1 MSFFYAEN
9 MLRLV
14 LSEKGEVVM
23 EQEKIILVGVFLPN
37 RTEEAF
43 WNSIRE
49 LRSLTSTANGEIVDE
64 LIQKLERVN
73 QASFIGSGKLLELAE
88 LVEMHE
94 ADVVI
99 FNSEL
104 SATQVRNISK
114 VVAARVIDRTQLIL
128 DIFAM
133 RAKSR
138 EGKLQVA
145 YAQYKYLLPRL
156 SGQGASLSKLGG
168 GIGSRGPGESKLEM
182 DKRHIR
188 EKMDD
193 IRAQLTHVEKHR
205 KRIINRRNEQA
216 IFRFGLI
223 GYTNAGKSTI
233 FNRLTHETTI
243 EEDKLF
249 ATLDPTTRKIRFAG
263 GFQALL
269 TDTVGF
275 IQDLPTTLI
284 AAFRSTLEETA
295 NVDVLIHVVDA
306 SDSDYLQ
313 HETTVLALLTELE
326 MNHIPILTVYN
337 KIDQITQ
344 GFIPDRP
351 EHLLISALST
361 TASTS
366 LKQRM
371 IELIEKNWHYF
382 SKEIPEEQGK
392 ELAQIKQ
399 RAWITKLE
407 YLEDNKAYLVEGY
420 QPRKEPTND

>member
-1 MSFFYAEN
+1 
-9 MLRLV
+9 MLVER
-14 LSEKGEVVM
+14 
-23 EQEKIILVGVFLPN
+23 EKIILVGVFLPN
-37 RTEEAF
+37 KTEEAF
-43 WNSIRE
+43 WNSMKE
-49 LRSLTSTANGEIVDE
+49 LHSLAKTANAEVMDE

-73 QASFIGSGKLLELAE
+73 QASFIGSGKLNELAA

-104 SATQVRNISK
+104 SATQVRNIS
-114 VVAARVIDRTQLIL
+114 AAVEARIIDRTQLIL

-156 SGQGASLSKLGG
+156 SGQGISLSKLGG

-188 EKMDD
+188 EKMHD
-193 IRAQLTHVEKHR
+193 IKAQLTHVEQHR
-205 KRIINRRNEQA
+205 KRIIERRNTQSV
-216 IFRFGLI
+216 FRFGLI

-233 FNRLTHETTI
+233 FNRLTNETTLQ
-243 EEDKLF
+243 ENKLF
-249 ATLDPTTRKIRFAG
+249 ATLDPTTRKVRFSG

-306 SDSDYLQ
+306 SNPDYLQ
-313 HETTVLALLTELE
+313 HETTVISLLEELE
-326 MNHIPILTVYN
+326 MNHLPTLVIYN
-337 KIDQITQ
+337 KMDHAPAAFVPDQ
-344 GFIPDRP
+344 P
-351 EHLLISALST
+351 ESLLISALDQEAPDT
-361 TASTS
+361 I
-366 LKQRM
+366 KQRM
-371 IELIEKNWHYF
+371 IQLIEKNWAF
-382 SKEIPEEQGK
+382 FTIELSEEKGK

-399 RAWITKLE
+399 QAWVTKLE
-407 YLEDNKAYLVEGY
+407 YIESKQSYHIEGY
-420 QPRKEPTND
+420 KPRKELNNE

>member
-1 MSFFYAEN
+1 
-9 MLRLV
+9 
-14 LSEKGEVVM
+14 M
-23 EQEKIILVGVFLPN
+23 EREKIILVGVFLPN
-37 RTEEAF
+37 KTEEAF
-43 WNSIRE
+43 WNSMKE
-49 LRSLTSTANGEIVDE
+49 LHSLAKTANAEVMDE

-73 QASFIGSGKLLELAE
+73 QASFIGSGKLNELAA

-104 SATQVRNISK
+104 SATQVRNIS
-114 VVAARVIDRTQLIL
+114 AAVEARIIDRTQLIL

-156 SGQGASLSKLGG
+156 SGQGISLSKLGG

-188 EKMDD
+188 EKMHD
-193 IRAQLTHVEKHR
+193 IKAQLTHVEQHR
-205 KRIINRRNEQA
+205 KRIIERRNTQSV
-216 IFRFGLI
+216 FRFGLI

-233 FNRLTHETTI
+233 FNRLTNETTLQ
-243 EEDKLF
+243 ENKLF
-249 ATLDPTTRKIRFAG
+249 ATLDPTTRKARFSG

-306 SDSDYLQ
+306 SNPDYLQ
-313 HETTVLALLTELE
+313 HETTVISLLEELE
-326 MNHIPILTVYN
+326 MNHLPTLVIYN
-337 KIDQITQ
+337 KMDHAPATFVPDQ
-344 GFIPDRP
+344 P
-351 EHLLISALST
+351 ESLLISALDQEAPDT
-361 TASTS
+361 I
-366 LKQRM
+366 KQRM
-371 IELIEKNWHYF
+371 IQLIEKNWAF
-382 SKEIPEEQGK
+382 FTIELSEEKGK

-399 RAWITKLE
+399 QAWVTKLE
-407 YLEDNKAYLVEGY
+407 YIESKQSYHIEGY
-420 QPRKEPTND
+420 KPRKELNNE

>member
-1 MSFFYAEN
+1 MKKGDV
-9 MLRLV
+9 LV
-14 LSEKGEVVM
+14 ER
-23 EQEKIILVGVFLPN
+23 EKIILVGVILPN
-37 RTEEAF
+37 KTEEAF
-43 WNSIRE
+43 WNSMSE
-49 LRSLTSTANGEIVDE
+49 LHSLAKTANGEVMDE
-64 LIQKLERVN
+64 LIQKLERVS
-73 QASFIGSGKLLELAE
+73 QTSFIGSGKLMELSE

-114 VVAARVIDRTQLIL
+114 IVDARIIDRTQLIL

-133 RAKSR
+133 RAKSK

-188 EKMDD
+188 EKMHD
-193 IRAQLTHVEKHR
+193 IKAQLTHVERHR
-205 KRIINRRNEQA
+205 KRIIDRRNTQSV
-216 IFRFGLI
+216 FRFGLI

-233 FNRLTHETTI
+233 FNRLTNETTL

-249 ATLDPTTRKIRFAG
+249 ATLDPTTRKIRFEG

-306 SDSDYLQ
+306 SDPDYLQ
-313 HETTVLALLTELE
+313 HETTVINLLEELE
-326 MNHIPILTVYN
+326 MSHLPTLIIYN
-337 KIDQITQ
+337 KMDKAPST
-344 GFIPDRP
+344 FVPDRP
-351 EHLLISALST
+351 EHLLISALDQD
-361 TASTS
+361 APKEI
-366 LKQRM
+366 KQRM
-371 IELIEKNWHYF
+371 IELIEKNWTF
-382 SKEIPEEQGK
+382 FIEDLSEEKGK
-392 ELAQIKQ
+392 ELAQLKQ
-399 RAWITKLE
+399 QAWITKLE
-407 YLEDNKAYLVEGY
+407 YMEEKACYRIEGY
-420 QPRKEPTND
+420 RPRKETTND

>member
-1 MSFFYAEN
+1 
-9 MLRLV
+9 
-14 LSEKGEVVM
+14 M
-23 EQEKIILVGVFLPN
+23 EREKIILVGVFLPN
-37 RTEEAF
+37 KTEEAF
-43 WNSIRE
+43 WNSMKE
-49 LRSLTSTANGEIVDE
+49 LHSLAKTANAEVMDE

-73 QASFIGSGKLLELAE
+73 QASFIGSGKLDELAA

-104 SATQVRNISK
+104 SATQVRNIS
-114 VVAARVIDRTQLIL
+114 AAVEARIIDRTQLIL

-133 RAKSR
+133 CAKSR

-156 SGQGASLSKLGG
+156 SGQGISLSKLGG

-188 EKMDD
+188 EKMHD
-193 IRAQLTHVEKHR
+193 IKAQLTHVEQHR
-205 KRIINRRNEQA
+205 KRIIERRNTQSV
-216 IFRFGLI
+216 FRFGLI

-233 FNRLTHETTI
+233 FNRLTNETTLQ
-243 EEDKLF
+243 ENKLF
-249 ATLDPTTRKIRFAG
+249 ATLDPTTRKVRFSG

-306 SDSDYLQ
+306 SIPDYLQ
-313 HETTVLALLTELE
+313 HETTVISLLEELE
-326 MNHIPILTVYN
+326 MNHLPTLVIYN
-337 KIDQITQ
+337 KMDHAPAAFVPDQ
-344 GFIPDRP
+344 P
-351 EHLLISALST
+351 ESLLISALDQEAPDT
-361 TASTS
+361 I
-366 LKQRM
+366 KKRM
-371 IELIEKNWHYF
+371 IQLIEKNWAF
-382 SKEIPEEQGK
+382 FTIELSEEKGK

-399 RAWITKLE
+399 QAWVTKLE
-407 YLEDNKAYLVEGY
+407 YIESKQSYHIEGY
-420 QPRKEPTND
+420 KPRKELNNE

>member
-1 MSFFYAEN
+1 
-9 MLRLV
+9 MLVER
-14 LSEKGEVVM
+14 
-23 EQEKIILVGVFLPN
+23 EKIILVGVFLPN
-37 RTEEAF
+37 KTEEAF
-43 WNSIRE
+43 WNSMKE
-49 LRSLTSTANGEIVDE
+49 LHSLAKTANAEVMDE

-73 QASFIGSGKLLELAE
+73 QASFIGSGKLDELAA

-104 SATQVRNISK
+104 SATQVRNIS
-114 VVAARVIDRTQLIL
+114 AAVEARIIDRTQLIL

-133 RAKSR
+133 CAKSR

-156 SGQGASLSKLGG
+156 SGQGISLSKLGG

-188 EKMDD
+188 EKMHD
-193 IRAQLTHVEKHR
+193 IKAQLTHVEQHR
-205 KRIINRRNEQA
+205 KRIIERRNTQSV
-216 IFRFGLI
+216 FRFGLI

-233 FNRLTHETTI
+233 FNRLTNETTLQ
-243 EEDKLF
+243 ENKLF
-249 ATLDPTTRKIRFAG
+249 ATLDPTTRKVRFSG

-306 SDSDYLQ
+306 SNPDYLQ
-313 HETTVLALLTELE
+313 HEMTVISLLEELE
-326 MNHIPILTVYN
+326 MNHLPTLVIYN
-337 KIDQITQ
+337 KMDHAPATFVPDQ
-344 GFIPDRP
+344 P
-351 EHLLISALST
+351 ESLLISALDQEAPDT
-361 TASTS
+361 I
-366 LKQRM
+366 KQRM
-371 IELIEKNWHYF
+371 IQLIEKNWAF
-382 SKEIPEEQGK
+382 FTIELSEEKGK

-399 RAWITKLE
+399 QAWVTKLE
-407 YLEDNKAYLVEGY
+407 YIESKQSYHIEGY
-420 QPRKEPTND
+420 KPRKELNNE

>member
-1 MSFFYAEN
+1 
-9 MLRLV
+9 MLVER
-14 LSEKGEVVM
+14 
-23 EQEKIILVGVFLPN
+23 EKIILVGVFLPN
-37 RTEEAF
+37 KTEETF
-43 WNSIRE
+43 WNSMKE
-49 LRSLTSTANGEIVDE
+49 LHSLAKTANAEVMDE

-73 QASFIGSGKLLELAE
+73 QASFIGSGKLDELAA

-104 SATQVRNISK
+104 SATQVRNIS
-114 VVAARVIDRTQLIL
+114 AAVEARIIDRTQLIL

-133 RAKSR
+133 CAKSR

-156 SGQGASLSKLGG
+156 SGQGISLSKLGG

-188 EKMDD
+188 EKMHD
-193 IRAQLTHVEKHR
+193 IKAQLTHVEQHR
-205 KRIINRRNEQA
+205 KRIIERRNTQSV
-216 IFRFGLI
+216 FRFGLI

-233 FNRLTHETTI
+233 FNRLTNETTLQ
-243 EEDKLF
+243 ENKLF
-249 ATLDPTTRKIRFAG
+249 ATLDPTTRKVRFSG

-306 SDSDYLQ
+306 SNPDYLQ
-313 HETTVLALLTELE
+313 HETTVISLLEELE
-326 MNHIPILTVYN
+326 MNHLPTLVIYN
-337 KIDQITQ
+337 KMDHAPATFVPDQ
-344 GFIPDRP
+344 P
-351 EHLLISALST
+351 ESLLISALDQEAPDT
-361 TASTS
+361 I
-366 LKQRM
+366 KQRM
-371 IELIEKNWHYF
+371 IQLIEKNWAF
-382 SKEIPEEQGK
+382 FTIELSEEKGK

-399 RAWITKLE
+399 QAWVTKLE
-407 YLEDNKAYLVEGY
+407 YIESKQSYHIEGY
-420 QPRKEPTND
+420 KPRKELNNE

>member
-1 MSFFYAEN
+1 
-9 MLRLV
+9 MLVER
-14 LSEKGEVVM
+14 
-23 EQEKIILVGVFLPN
+23 EKIILVGVFLPN
-37 RTEEAF
+37 KTEEAF
-43 WNSIRE
+43 WNSMKE
-49 LRSLTSTANGEIVDE
+49 LHSLAKTANAEVMDE

-73 QASFIGSGKLLELAE
+73 QASFIGSGKLNELAA

-104 SATQVRNISK
+104 SATQVRNIS
-114 VVAARVIDRTQLIL
+114 AAVEARIIDRTQLIL

-156 SGQGASLSKLGG
+156 SGQGISLSKLGG

-188 EKMDD
+188 EKMHD
-193 IRAQLTHVEKHR
+193 IKAQLTHVEQHR
-205 KRIINRRNEQA
+205 KRIIERRNTQSV
-216 IFRFGLI
+216 FRFGLI

-233 FNRLTHETTI
+233 FNRLTNETTLQ
-243 EEDKLF
+243 ENKLF
-249 ATLDPTTRKIRFAG
+249 ATLDPTTRKFRFSG

-306 SDSDYLQ
+306 SNPDYLQ
-313 HETTVLALLTELE
+313 HETTVISLLEELE
-326 MNHIPILTVYN
+326 MNHLPTLVIYN
-337 KIDQITQ
+337 KMDHAPATFVPDQ
-344 GFIPDRP
+344 P
-351 EHLLISALST
+351 ESLLISALDQEAPDT
-361 TASTS
+361 I
-366 LKQRM
+366 KQRM
-371 IELIEKNWHYF
+371 IQLIEKNWAF
-382 SKEIPEEQGK
+382 FTIELSEEKGK

-399 RAWITKLE
+399 QAWVTKLE
-407 YLEDNKAYLVEGY
+407 YIESKQSYHIEGY
-420 QPRKEPTND
+420 KPRKELNNE

>member
-1 MSFFYAEN
+1 
-9 MLRLV
+9 MLVER
-14 LSEKGEVVM
+14 
-23 EQEKIILVGVFLPN
+23 EKIILVGVFLPN
-37 RTEEAF
+37 KTEEAF
-43 WNSIRE
+43 WNSMKE
-49 LRSLTSTANGEIVDE
+49 LHSLAKTANAEVMDE

-73 QASFIGSGKLLELAE
+73 QASFIGSGKLNELAA

-104 SATQVRNISK
+104 SATQVRNIS
-114 VVAARVIDRTQLIL
+114 AAVEARIIDRTQLIL

-156 SGQGASLSKLGG
+156 SGQGISLSKLGG

-188 EKMDD
+188 EKMHD
-193 IRAQLTHVEKHR
+193 IKAQLTHVEQHR
-205 KRIINRRNEQA
+205 KRIIERRNTQSV
-216 IFRFGLI
+216 FRFGLI

-233 FNRLTHETTI
+233 FNRLTNETTLQ
-243 EEDKLF
+243 ENKLF
-249 ATLDPTTRKIRFAG
+249 ATLDPTTRKARFSG

-306 SDSDYLQ
+306 SNPDYLQ
-313 HETTVLALLTELE
+313 HETTVISLLEELE
-326 MNHIPILTVYN
+326 MNHLPTLVIYN
-337 KIDQITQ
+337 KMDHAPATFVPDQ
-344 GFIPDRP
+344 P
-351 EHLLISALST
+351 ESLLISALDQEAPDT
-361 TASTS
+361 I
-366 LKQRM
+366 KQRM
-371 IELIEKNWHYF
+371 IQLIEKNWAF
-382 SKEIPEEQGK
+382 FTIELSEEKGK

-399 RAWITKLE
+399 QAWVTKLE
-407 YLEDNKAYLVEGY
+407 YIESKQSYHIEGY
-420 QPRKEPTND
+420 KPRKELNNE

>member
-1 MSFFYAEN
+1 
-9 MLRLV
+9 MLVER
-14 LSEKGEVVM
+14 
-23 EQEKIILVGVFLPN
+23 EKIILVGVFLPN
-37 RTEEAF
+37 KTEEAF
-43 WNSIRE
+43 WNSMKE
-49 LRSLTSTANGEIVDE
+49 LHSLAKTANAEVMDE

-73 QASFIGSGKLLELAE
+73 QASFIGSGKLDELAA

-104 SATQVRNISK
+104 SATQVRNIS
-114 VVAARVIDRTQLIL
+114 AAVEARIIDRTQLIL

-133 RAKSR
+133 CAKSR

-156 SGQGASLSKLGG
+156 SGQGISLSKLGG

-188 EKMDD
+188 EKMHD
-193 IRAQLTHVEKHR
+193 IKAQLTHVEQHR
-205 KRIINRRNEQA
+205 KRIIERRNTQSV
-216 IFRFGLI
+216 FRFGLI

-233 FNRLTHETTI
+233 FNRLTNETTLQ
-243 EEDKLF
+243 ENKLF
-249 ATLDPTTRKIRFAG
+249 ATLDPTTRKVRFSG

-306 SDSDYLQ
+306 SNPDYLQ
-313 HETTVLALLTELE
+313 HETTVISLLEELE
-326 MNHIPILTVYN
+326 MNHLPTLVIYN
-337 KIDQITQ
+337 KMDHAPAAFVPDQ
-344 GFIPDRP
+344 P
-351 EHLLISALST
+351 ESLLISALDQEAPDT
-361 TASTS
+361 I
-366 LKQRM
+366 KQQM
-371 IELIEKNWHYF
+371 IQLIEKNWAF
-382 SKEIPEEQGK
+382 FTIELSEEKGK

-399 RAWITKLE
+399 QAWVTKLE
-407 YLEDNKAYLVEGY
+407 YIESKQSYHIEGY
-420 QPRKEPTND
+420 KPRKELNNE

>member
-1 MSFFYAEN
+1 
-9 MLRLV
+9 
-14 LSEKGEVVM
+14 M
-23 EQEKIILVGVFLPN
+23 EREKIILVGVFLPN
-37 RTEEAF
+37 KTEEAF
-43 WNSIRE
+43 WNSMKE
-49 LRSLTSTANGEIVDE
+49 LHSLAKTANAEVMDE

-73 QASFIGSGKLLELAE
+73 QASFIGSGKLDELAA

-104 SATQVRNISK
+104 SVTQVRNIS
-114 VVAARVIDRTQLIL
+114 AAVEARIIDRTQLIL

-133 RAKSR
+133 CAKSR

-156 SGQGASLSKLGG
+156 SGQGISLSKLGG

-188 EKMDD
+188 EKMHD
-193 IRAQLTHVEKHR
+193 IKAQLTHVEQHR
-205 KRIINRRNEQA
+205 KRIIERRNTQSV
-216 IFRFGLI
+216 FRFGLI

-233 FNRLTHETTI
+233 FNRLTNETTLQ
-243 EEDKLF
+243 ENKLF
-249 ATLDPTTRKIRFAG
+249 ATLDPTTRKVRFSG

-306 SDSDYLQ
+306 SNPDYLQ
-313 HETTVLALLTELE
+313 HETTVISLLEELE
-326 MNHIPILTVYN
+326 MNHLPTLVIYN
-337 KIDQITQ
+337 KMDHAPAAFVPDQ
-344 GFIPDRP
+344 P
-351 EHLLISALST
+351 ESLLISALDQEAPDT
-361 TASTS
+361 IK
-366 LKQRM
+366 LRM
-371 IELIEKNWHYF
+371 IQLIEKNWAF
-382 SKEIPEEQGK
+382 FTIELSEEKGK

-399 RAWITKLE
+399 QAWVTKLE
-407 YLEDNKAYLVEGY
+407 YIESKQSYHIEGY
-420 QPRKEPTND
+420 KPRRELNNE

>member
-1 MSFFYAEN
+1 
-9 MLRLV
+9 MLVER
-14 LSEKGEVVM
+14 
-23 EQEKIILVGVFLPN
+23 EKIILVGVFLPN
-37 RTEEAF
+37 KTEEAF
-43 WNSIRE
+43 WNSMKE
-49 LRSLTSTANGEIVDE
+49 LHSLAKTANAEVMDE

-73 QASFIGSGKLLELAE
+73 QASFIGSGKLNELAA

-104 SATQVRNISK
+104 SATQVRNIS
-114 VVAARVIDRTQLIL
+114 AAVEARIIDRTQLIL

-156 SGQGASLSKLGG
+156 SGQGISLSKLGG

-188 EKMDD
+188 EKMHD
-193 IRAQLTHVEKHR
+193 IKAQLTHVEQHR
-205 KRIINRRNEQA
+205 KRILERRNTQSV
-216 IFRFGLI
+216 FRFGLI

-233 FNRLTHETTI
+233 FNRLTNETTLQ
-243 EEDKLF
+243 ENKLF
-249 ATLDPTTRKIRFAG
+249 ATLDPTTRKVRFSG

-306 SDSDYLQ
+306 SNPDYLQ
-313 HETTVLALLTELE
+313 HETTVISLLEELE
-326 MNHIPILTVYN
+326 MNHLPTLVIYN
-337 KIDQITQ
+337 KMDHAPATFVPDQ
-344 GFIPDRP
+344 P
-351 EHLLISALST
+351 ESLLISALDQEAPDT
-361 TASTS
+361 I
-366 LKQRM
+366 KQRM
-371 IELIEKNWHYF
+371 IQLIEKNWAF
-382 SKEIPEEQGK
+382 FTIELSEEKGK

-399 RAWITKLE
+399 QAWVTKLE
-407 YLEDNKAYLVEGY
+407 YIESKQSYHIEGY
-420 QPRKEPTND
+420 KPRKELNNE

>member
-1 MSFFYAEN
+1 
-9 MLRLV
+9 MLVER
-14 LSEKGEVVM
+14 
-23 EQEKIILVGVFLPN
+23 EKIILVGVFLPN
-37 RTEEAF
+37 KTEEAF
-43 WNSIRE
+43 WNSMKE
-49 LRSLTSTANGEIVDE
+49 LHSLAKTANAEVMDE

-73 QASFIGSGKLLELAE
+73 QASFIGSGKLDELAA

-104 SATQVRNISK
+104 SATQVRNIS
-114 VVAARVIDRTQLIL
+114 AAVEARIIDRTQLIL

-156 SGQGASLSKLGG
+156 SGQGISLSKLGG

-188 EKMDD
+188 EKMHD
-193 IRAQLTHVEKHR
+193 IKAQLTHVEQHR
-205 KRIINRRNEQA
+205 KRIIERRNTQSV
-216 IFRFGLI
+216 FRFGLI

-233 FNRLTHETTI
+233 FNRLTNETTLQ
-243 EEDKLF
+243 ENKLF
-249 ATLDPTTRKIRFAG
+249 ATLDPTTRKVRFSG

-284 AAFRSTLEETA
+284 AAFQSTLEETA

-306 SDSDYLQ
+306 SNPDYLQ
-313 HETTVLALLTELE
+313 HETTVISLLEELE
-326 MNHIPILTVYN
+326 MNHLPTLVIYN
-337 KIDQITQ
+337 KMDHAPAAFVPDQ
-344 GFIPDRP
+344 P
-351 EHLLISALST
+351 ESLLISALDQEAPDT
-361 TASTS
+361 IK
-366 LKQRM
+366 LRM
-371 IELIEKNWHYF
+371 IQLIEKNWAF
-382 SKEIPEEQGK
+382 FTIELSEEKGK

-399 RAWITKLE
+399 QAWVTKLE
-407 YLEDNKAYLVEGY
+407 YIESKQSYHIEGY
-420 QPRKEPTND
+420 KPRKELNNE

>member
-1 MSFFYAEN
+1 
-9 MLRLV
+9 MLVER
-14 LSEKGEVVM
+14 
-23 EQEKIILVGVFLPN
+23 EKIILVGVILPN
-37 RTEEAF
+37 KTEEAF
-43 WNSIRE
+43 WNSMNE
-49 LRSLTSTANGEIVDE
+49 LHSLAKTANGEVVDE

-73 QASFIGSGKLLELAE
+73 QASFIGSGKLEELAA

-114 VVAARVIDRTQLIL
+114 AVEARIIDRTQLIL

-133 RAKSR
+133 RAKSK

-156 SGQGASLSKLGG
+156 SGQGVSLSKLGG

-188 EKMDD
+188 EKMHD
-193 IRAQLTHVEKHR
+193 IKAQLTHVEQHR
-205 KRIINRRNEQA
+205 KRIIERRNTQSV
-216 IFRFGLI
+216 FRFGLI

-233 FNRLTHETTI
+233 FNRLTNETTLQ
-243 EEDKLF
+243 EDKLF
-249 ATLDPTTRKIRFAG
+249 ATLDPTTRKIRFSG

-306 SDSDYLQ
+306 SNPDYLQ
-313 HETTVLALLTELE
+313 HETTVLSLLEELE
-326 MNHIPILTVYN
+326 MNHLPTLVIYN
-337 KIDQITQ
+337 KMDQTPAT
-344 GFIPDRP
+344 FVPDQP
-351 EHLLISALST
+351 ENLLISALDQEAPDT
-361 TASTS
+361 I
-366 LKQRM
+366 KQRM
-371 IELIEKNWHYF
+371 MQLIEKNWTF
-382 SKEIPEEQGK
+382 FTLELSEEKGK

-399 RAWITKLE
+399 QAWVTKLE
-407 YLEDNKAYLVEGY
+407 YIESKQSYHIEGY
-420 QPRKEPTND
+420 KPRKELNNE

>member
-1 MSFFYAEN
+1 
-9 MLRLV
+9 
-14 LSEKGEVVM
+14 M
-23 EQEKIILVGVFLPN
+23 EREKIILVGVFLPN
-37 RTEEAF
+37 KTEEAF
-43 WNSIRE
+43 WNSMKE
-49 LRSLTSTANGEIVDE
+49 LHSLAKTANAEVMDE

-73 QASFIGSGKLLELAE
+73 QASFIGSGKLDELAA

-104 SATQVRNISK
+104 SATQVRNIS
-114 VVAARVIDRTQLIL
+114 AAVEARIIDRTQLIL

-133 RAKSR
+133 CAKSR

-156 SGQGASLSKLGG
+156 SGQGISLSKLGG

-188 EKMDD
+188 EKMHD
-193 IRAQLTHVEKHR
+193 IKAQLTHVEQHR
-205 KRIINRRNEQA
+205 KRIIERRNTQSV
-216 IFRFGLI
+216 FRFGLI

-233 FNRLTHETTI
+233 FNRLTNETTLQ
-243 EEDKLF
+243 ENKLF
-249 ATLDPTTRKIRFAG
+249 ATLDPTTRKVRFSG

-306 SDSDYLQ
+306 SNPDYLQ
-313 HETTVLALLTELE
+313 HETTVISLLEELE
-326 MNHIPILTVYN
+326 MNHLPTLVIYN
-337 KIDQITQ
+337 KMDHAPAAFVPDQ
-344 GFIPDRP
+344 P
-351 EHLLISALST
+351 ESLLISALDQE
-361 TASTS
+361 ASDTI
-366 LKQRM
+366 KQRM
-371 IELIEKNWHYF
+371 IQLIEKNWAF
-382 SKEIPEEQGK
+382 FTIELSEEKGK

-399 RAWITKLE
+399 QAWVTKLE
-407 YLEDNKAYLVEGY
+407 YIESKQSYHIEGY
-420 QPRKEPTND
+420 KPRKELNNE

>member
-1 MSFFYAEN
+1 
-9 MLRLV
+9 MLVER
-14 LSEKGEVVM
+14 
-23 EQEKIILVGVFLPN
+23 EKIILVGVFLPN
-37 RTEEAF
+37 KTEEAF
-43 WNSIRE
+43 WNSMKE
-49 LRSLTSTANGEIVDE
+49 LHSLAKTANAEVMDE

-73 QASFIGSGKLLELAE
+73 QASFIGSGKLNELAA

-104 SATQVRNISK
+104 SATQVRNIS
-114 VVAARVIDRTQLIL
+114 AAVEARIIDRTQLIL

-156 SGQGASLSKLGG
+156 SGQGISLSKLGG

-188 EKMDD
+188 EKMHD
-193 IRAQLTHVEKHR
+193 IKAQLTHVEQHR
-205 KRIINRRNEQA
+205 KRIIERRNTQSV
-216 IFRFGLI
+216 FRFGLI

-233 FNRLTHETTI
+233 FNRLTNETTLQ
-243 EEDKLF
+243 ENKLF
-249 ATLDPTTRKIRFAG
+249 ATLDPTTRKVRFSG

-306 SDSDYLQ
+306 SNPDYLQ
-313 HETTVLALLTELE
+313 HETTVISLLEELE
-326 MNHIPILTVYN
+326 MNHLPTLVIYN
-337 KIDQITQ
+337 KMDHAPATFVPDQ
-344 GFIPDRP
+344 P
-351 EHLLISALST
+351 ESLLISALDQEAPDT
-361 TASTS
+361 I
-366 LKQRM
+366 KQRM
-371 IELIEKNWHYF
+371 IQLIEKNWAF
-382 SKEIPEEQGK
+382 FTIELSEEKGK
-392 ELAQIKQ
+392 ELVQIKQ
-399 RAWITKLE
+399 QAWVTKLE
-407 YLEDNKAYLVEGY
+407 YIESKQSYHIEGY
-420 QPRKEPTND
+420 KPRKELNNE

>member
-1 MSFFYAEN
+1 
-9 MLRLV
+9 MLVER
-14 LSEKGEVVM
+14 
-23 EQEKIILVGVFLPN
+23 EKIILVGVFLPN
-37 RTEEAF
+37 KTEEAF
-43 WNSIRE
+43 WNSMKE
-49 LRSLTSTANGEIVDE
+49 LHSLAKTANAEVMDE

-73 QASFIGSGKLLELAE
+73 QASFIGSGKLNELAA

-104 SATQVRNISK
+104 SATQVRNIS
-114 VVAARVIDRTQLIL
+114 AAVEARIIDRTQLIL

-156 SGQGASLSKLGG
+156 SGQGISLSKLGG

-188 EKMDD
+188 EKMHD
-193 IRAQLTHVEKHR
+193 IKAQLTHVEQHR
-205 KRIINRRNEQA
+205 KRIIERRNTQSV
-216 IFRFGLI
+216 FRFGLI

-233 FNRLTHETTI
+233 FNRLTNETTLQ
-243 EEDKLF
+243 ENKLF
-249 ATLDPTTRKIRFAG
+249 ATLDPTTRKVRFSG

-306 SDSDYLQ
+306 SNPDYLQ
-313 HETTVLALLTELE
+313 HETTVISLLEELE
-326 MNHIPILTVYN
+326 MNHLPTLVIYN
-337 KIDQITQ
+337 KMDHAPATFVPDQ
-344 GFIPDRP
+344 P
-351 EHLLISALST
+351 ESLLISALDQEAPDT
-361 TASTS
+361 I
-366 LKQRM
+366 KQRM
-371 IELIEKNWHYF
+371 IQLIEKNWAF
-382 SKEIPEEQGK
+382 FTIELSEEKGK

-399 RAWITKLE
+399 QAWVTKIE
-407 YLEDNKAYLVEGY
+407 YIESKQSYHIEGY
-420 QPRKEPTND
+420 KPRKELNNE

>member
-1 MSFFYAEN
+1 
-9 MLRLV
+9 
-14 LSEKGEVVM
+14 M
-23 EQEKIILVGVFLPN
+23 EREKIILVGVFLPN
-37 RTEEAF
+37 KTEEAF
-43 WNSIRE
+43 WNSMKE
-49 LRSLTSTANGEIVDE
+49 LHSLAKTANAEVMDE

-73 QASFIGSGKLLELAE
+73 QASFIGSGKLDELAA

-104 SATQVRNISK
+104 SATQVRNIS
-114 VVAARVIDRTQLIL
+114 AAVEARIIDRTQLIL

-133 RAKSR
+133 CAKSR

-156 SGQGASLSKLGG
+156 SGQGISLSKLGG

-188 EKMDD
+188 EKMHD
-193 IRAQLTHVEKHR
+193 IKAQLTHVEQHR
-205 KRIINRRNEQA
+205 KRIIERRNTQSV
-216 IFRFGLI
+216 FRFGLI

-233 FNRLTHETTI
+233 FNRLTNETTLQ
-243 EEDKLF
+243 ENKLF
-249 ATLDPTTRKIRFAG
+249 ATSDPTTRKVRFSG

-306 SDSDYLQ
+306 SNPDYLQ
-313 HETTVLALLTELE
+313 HETTVISLLEELE
-326 MNHIPILTVYN
+326 MNHLPTLVIYN
-337 KIDQITQ
+337 KMDHAPATFVPDQ
-344 GFIPDRP
+344 P
-351 EHLLISALST
+351 ESLLISALDQEAPDT
-361 TASTS
+361 I
-366 LKQRM
+366 KQRM
-371 IELIEKNWHYF
+371 IQLIEKNWAF
-382 SKEIPEEQGK
+382 FTIELSEEKGK

-399 RAWITKLE
+399 QAWVTKLE
-407 YLEDNKAYLVEGY
+407 YIESKQSYHIEGY
-420 QPRKEPTND
+420 KPRKELNNE

>member
-1 MSFFYAEN
+1 
-9 MLRLV
+9 
-14 LSEKGEVVM
+14 M
-23 EQEKIILVGVFLPN
+23 EREKIILVGVFLPN
-37 RTEEAF
+37 KTEEAF
-43 WNSIRE
+43 WNSMKE
-49 LRSLTSTANGEIVDE
+49 LHSLAKTANAEVMDE

-73 QASFIGSGKLLELAE
+73 QASFIGSGKLNELAA

-104 SATQVRNISK
+104 SATQVRNIS
-114 VVAARVIDRTQLIL
+114 AAVEARIIDRTQLIL

-156 SGQGASLSKLGG
+156 SGQGISLSKLGG

-188 EKMDD
+188 EKMHD
-193 IRAQLTHVEKHR
+193 IKAQLTHVEQHR
-205 KRIINRRNEQA
+205 KRIIERRNTQSV
-216 IFRFGLI
+216 FRFGLI

-233 FNRLTHETTI
+233 FNRLTNETTLQ
-243 EEDKLF
+243 ENKLF
-249 ATLDPTTRKIRFAG
+249 ATLDPTTRKVRFSG

-284 AAFRSTLEETA
+284 AAFRSTLEETS

-306 SDSDYLQ
+306 SNPDYLQ
-313 HETTVLALLTELE
+313 HETTVISLLEELE
-326 MNHIPILTVYN
+326 MNHLPTLVIYN
-337 KIDQITQ
+337 KMDHAPATFVPDQ
-344 GFIPDRP
+344 P
-351 EHLLISALST
+351 ESLLISALDQEAPDT
-361 TASTS
+361 I
-366 LKQRM
+366 KQRM
-371 IELIEKNWHYF
+371 IQLIEKNWAF
-382 SKEIPEEQGK
+382 FTIELSEEKGK

-399 RAWITKLE
+399 QAWVTKLE
-407 YLEDNKAYLVEGY
+407 YIESKQSYHIEGY
-420 QPRKEPTND
+420 KPRKELNNE

>member
-1 MSFFYAEN
+1 
-9 MLRLV
+9 MLVER
-14 LSEKGEVVM
+14 
-23 EQEKIILVGVFLPN
+23 EKIILVGVFLPN
-37 RTEEAF
+37 KSEEAF
-43 WNSIRE
+43 WNSMKE
-49 LRSLTSTANGEIVDE
+49 LHSLAKTANAEVMDE

-73 QASFIGSGKLLELAE
+73 QASFIGSGKLNELAA

-104 SATQVRNISK
+104 SATQVRNIS
-114 VVAARVIDRTQLIL
+114 AAVEARIIDRTQLIL

-156 SGQGASLSKLGG
+156 SGQGISLSKLGG

-188 EKMDD
+188 EKMHD
-193 IRAQLTHVEKHR
+193 IKAQLTHVEQRR
-205 KRIINRRNEQA
+205 KRIIERRNTQSV
-216 IFRFGLI
+216 FRFGLI

-233 FNRLTHETTI
+233 FNRLTNETTLQ
-243 EEDKLF
+243 ENKLF
-249 ATLDPTTRKIRFAG
+249 ATLDPTTRKVRFFG

-306 SDSDYLQ
+306 SNPDYLQ
-313 HETTVLALLTELE
+313 HETTVISLLEELE
-326 MNHIPILTVYN
+326 MNHLPTLVIYN
-337 KIDQITQ
+337 KMDHAPAAFVPDQ
-344 GFIPDRP
+344 P
-351 EHLLISALST
+351 ESLLISALDQEAPDT
-361 TASTS
+361 I
-366 LKQRM
+366 KQRM
-371 IELIEKNWHYF
+371 IQLIEKNWAF
-382 SKEIPEEQGK
+382 FTIELSEEKGK

-399 RAWITKLE
+399 QAWVTKLE
-407 YLEDNKAYLVEGY
+407 YIESKQSYHIEGY
-420 QPRKEPTND
+420 KPRKELNNE

>member
-1 MSFFYAEN
+1 
-9 MLRLV
+9 MLVER
-14 LSEKGEVVM
+14 
-23 EQEKIILVGVFLPN
+23 EKIILVGVFLPN
-37 RTEEAF
+37 KTEEAF
-43 WNSIRE
+43 WNSMKE
-49 LRSLTSTANGEIVDE
+49 LHSLAKTANAEVMDE

-73 QASFIGSGKLLELAE
+73 QASFIGSGKLDELAA

-104 SATQVRNISK
+104 SATQVRNIS
-114 VVAARVIDRTQLIL
+114 AAVEARIIDRTQLIL

-133 RAKSR
+133 CAKSR

-156 SGQGASLSKLGG
+156 SGQGISLSKLGG

-188 EKMDD
+188 EKMHD
-193 IRAQLTHVEKHR
+193 IKAQLTHVEQHR
-205 KRIINRRNEQA
+205 KRIIERRNTQSV
-216 IFRFGLI
+216 FRFGLI

-233 FNRLTHETTI
+233 FNRLTNETTLQ
-243 EEDKLF
+243 ENKLF
-249 ATLDPTTRKIRFAG
+249 ATLDPTTRKVRFSG

-306 SDSDYLQ
+306 SNPDYLQ
-313 HETTVLALLTELE
+313 HETTVISLLEELE
-326 MNHIPILTVYN
+326 MNHLPTLVIYN
-337 KIDQITQ
+337 KMDHAPAAFVPDQ
-344 GFIPDRP
+344 P
-351 EHLLISALST
+351 ESLIISALDQEAPDT
-361 TASTS
+361 I
-366 LKQRM
+366 KQRM
-371 IELIEKNWHYF
+371 IQLIEKNWAF
-382 SKEIPEEQGK
+382 FTIELSEEKGK

-399 RAWITKLE
+399 QAWVTKLE
-407 YLEDNKAYLVEGY
+407 YIESKQSYHIEGY
-420 QPRKEPTND
+420 KPRKELNNE

>member
-1 MSFFYAEN
+1 
-9 MLRLV
+9 
-14 LSEKGEVVM
+14 M
-23 EQEKIILVGVFLPN
+23 EREKIILVGVFLPN
-37 RTEEAF
+37 KSEEAF
-43 WNSIRE
+43 WNSMKE
-49 LRSLTSTANGEIVDE
+49 LHSLAKTANAEVMDE

-73 QASFIGSGKLLELAE
+73 QASFIGSGKLNELAA

-104 SATQVRNISK
+104 SATQVRNIS
-114 VVAARVIDRTQLIL
+114 AAVEARIIDRTQLIL

-156 SGQGASLSKLGG
+156 SGQGISLSKLGG
-168 GIGSRGPGESKLEM
+168 GIGSRGLGESKLEM

-188 EKMDD
+188 EKMHD
-193 IRAQLTHVEKHR
+193 IKAQLTHVEQHR
-205 KRIINRRNEQA
+205 KRIIERRNTQSV
-216 IFRFGLI
+216 FRFGLI

-233 FNRLTHETTI
+233 FNRLTNETTLQ
-243 EEDKLF
+243 ENKLF
-249 ATLDPTTRKIRFAG
+249 ATLDPTTRKVRFSG

-306 SDSDYLQ
+306 SNPDYLQ
-313 HETTVLALLTELE
+313 HETTVISLLEELE
-326 MNHIPILTVYN
+326 MNHLPTLVIYN
-337 KIDQITQ
+337 KMDHAPAAFVPDQ
-344 GFIPDRP
+344 P
-351 EHLLISALST
+351 ESLLISALDQEAPDT
-361 TASTS
+361 I
-366 LKQRM
+366 KQRM
-371 IELIEKNWHYF
+371 IQLIEKNWAF
-382 SKEIPEEQGK
+382 FTIELSEEKGK

-399 RAWITKLE
+399 QAWVTKLE
-407 YLEDNKAYLVEGY
+407 YIESKQSYHIEGY
-420 QPRKEPTND
+420 KPRKELNNE

>member
-1 MSFFYAEN
+1 
-9 MLRLV
+9 
-14 LSEKGEVVM
+14 M
-23 EQEKIILVGVFLPN
+23 EREKIILVGVFLPN
-37 RTEEAF
+37 KSEEAF
-43 WNSIRE
+43 WNSMKE
-49 LRSLTSTANGEIVDE
+49 LHSLAKTANAEVMDE

-73 QASFIGSGKLLELAE
+73 QASFIGSGKLNELAA

-94 ADVVI
+94 TDVVI

-104 SATQVRNISK
+104 SATQVRNIS
-114 VVAARVIDRTQLIL
+114 AAVEARIIDRTQLIL

-156 SGQGASLSKLGG
+156 SGQGISLSKLGG

-188 EKMDD
+188 EKMHD
-193 IRAQLTHVEKHR
+193 IKAQLTHVEQHR
-205 KRIINRRNEQA
+205 KRIIERRNTQSV
-216 IFRFGLI
+216 FRFGLI

-233 FNRLTHETTI
+233 FNRLTNETTLQ
-243 EEDKLF
+243 ENKLF
-249 ATLDPTTRKIRFAG
+249 ATLDPTTRKVRFSG

-306 SDSDYLQ
+306 SNPDYLQ
-313 HETTVLALLTELE
+313 HETTVISLLEELE
-326 MNHIPILTVYN
+326 MNHLPTLVIYN
-337 KIDQITQ
+337 KMDHAPATFVPDQ
-344 GFIPDRP
+344 P
-351 EHLLISALST
+351 ESLLISALDQEAPDT
-361 TASTS
+361 I
-366 LKQRM
+366 KQRM
-371 IELIEKNWHYF
+371 IQLIEKNWAF
-382 SKEIPEEQGK
+382 FTIELSEEKGK

-399 RAWITKLE
+399 QAWVTKLE
-407 YLEDNKAYLVEGY
+407 YIESKQSYHIEGY
-420 QPRKEPTND
+420 KPRKELNNE

>member
-1 MSFFYAEN
+1 
-9 MLRLV
+9 MLVER
-14 LSEKGEVVM
+14 
-23 EQEKIILVGVFLPN
+23 EKIILVGVFLPN
-37 RTEEAF
+37 KTEEAF
-43 WNSIRE
+43 WNSMKE
-49 LRSLTSTANGEIVDE
+49 LHSLAKTANAEVMDE

-73 QASFIGSGKLLELAE
+73 QASFIGSGKLDELAA

-104 SATQVRNISK
+104 SATQVRNIS
-114 VVAARVIDRTQLIL
+114 AAVEARIIDRTQLIL

-156 SGQGASLSKLGG
+156 SGQGISLSKLGG

-188 EKMDD
+188 EKMHD
-193 IRAQLTHVEKHR
+193 IKAQLTHVEQHR
-205 KRIINRRNEQA
+205 KRIIERRNTQSV
-216 IFRFGLI
+216 FRFGLI

-233 FNRLTHETTI
+233 FNRLTNETTLQ
-243 EEDKLF
+243 ENKLF
-249 ATLDPTTRKIRFAG
+249 ATLDPTTRKVRFSG

-306 SDSDYLQ
+306 SNPDYLQ
-313 HETTVLALLTELE
+313 HETTVISLLEELE
-326 MNHIPILTVYN
+326 MNHLPTLVIYN
-337 KIDQITQ
+337 KMDHAPATFVPDQ
-344 GFIPDRP
+344 P
-351 EHLLISALST
+351 ESLLISALDLEAPDT
-361 TASTS
+361 I
-366 LKQRM
+366 KQR
-371 IELIEKNWHYF
+371 IIQLIEKNWAF
-382 SKEIPEEQGK
+382 FTIELSEEKGK

-399 RAWITKLE
+399 QAWVTKLE
-407 YLEDNKAYLVEGY
+407 YIESKQSYHIEGY
-420 QPRKEPTND
+420 KPRKELNNE

>member
-1 MSFFYAEN
+1 MEREN
-9 MLRLV
+9 
-14 LSEKGEVVM
+14 
-23 EQEKIILVGVFLPN
+23 IILVGVILPN
-37 RTEEAF
+37 KTEEAF
-43 WNSIRE
+43 WNSMSE
-49 LRSLTSTANGEIVDE
+49 LHSLAKTANGEVMDE
-64 LIQKLERVN
+64 LIQKLERVS
-73 QASFIGSGKLLELAE
+73 QTSFIGSGKLMELSE

-114 VVAARVIDRTQLIL
+114 IVDARIIDRTQLIL

-133 RAKSR
+133 RAKSK

-188 EKMDD
+188 EKMHD
-193 IRAQLTHVEKHR
+193 IKAQLTHVERHR
-205 KRIINRRNEQA
+205 KRIIDRRNTQSV
-216 IFRFGLI
+216 FRFGLI

-233 FNRLTHETTI
+233 FNRLTNETTL

-249 ATLDPTTRKIRFAG
+249 ATLDPTTRKIRFEG

-306 SDSDYLQ
+306 SDPDYLQ
-313 HETTVLALLTELE
+313 HETTVINLLEELE
-326 MNHIPILTVYN
+326 MSHLPTLIVYN
-337 KIDQITQ
+337 KMDKAPST
-344 GFIPDRP
+344 FVPDRP
-351 EHLLISALST
+351 EHLLISALDQD
-361 TASTS
+361 APKEI
-366 LKQRM
+366 KQRM
-371 IELIEKNWHYF
+371 IELIEKNWTF
-382 SKEIPEEQGK
+382 FIEDLSEEKGK
-392 ELAQIKQ
+392 ELAQLKQ
-399 RAWITKLE
+399 QAWITKLE
-407 YLEDNKAYLVEGY
+407 YMEEKACYRIEGY
-420 QPRKEPTND
+420 RPRKETTND

>member
-1 MSFFYAEN
+1 
-9 MLRLV
+9 
-14 LSEKGEVVM
+14 M
-23 EQEKIILVGVFLPN
+23 EREKIILVGVFLPN
-37 RTEEAF
+37 KSEEAF
-43 WNSIRE
+43 WNSMKE
-49 LRSLTSTANGEIVDE
+49 LHSLAKTANAEVMDE

-73 QASFIGSGKLLELAE
+73 QASFIGSGKLNELAA

-104 SATQVRNISK
+104 SATQVRNIS
-114 VVAARVIDRTQLIL
+114 AAVEARIIDRTQLIL

-156 SGQGASLSKLGG
+156 SGQGISLSKLGG

-188 EKMDD
+188 EKMHD
-193 IRAQLTHVEKHR
+193 IKAQLTHVEQHR
-205 KRIINRRNEQA
+205 KRIIERRNTQSV
-216 IFRFGLI
+216 FRFGLI

-233 FNRLTHETTI
+233 FNRLTNETTLQ
-243 EEDKLF
+243 ENKLF
-249 ATLDPTTRKIRFAG
+249 ATLDPTTRKVRFSG

-306 SDSDYLQ
+306 SNPDYLQ
-313 HETTVLALLTELE
+313 HETTVISLLEELE
-326 MNHIPILTVYN
+326 MNHLPTLVIYN
-337 KIDQITQ
+337 KMDHAPATFVPDQ
-344 GFIPDRP
+344 P
-351 EHLLISALST
+351 ESLLISALDQEAPDT
-361 TASTS
+361 I
-366 LKQRM
+366 KQRM
-371 IELIEKNWHYF
+371 IQLIEKNWAF
-382 SKEIPEEQGK
+382 FTIELSEEKGK

-399 RAWITKLE
+399 QAWVTKLE
-407 YLEDNKAYLVEGY
+407 YIESKQSYHIEGY
-420 QPRKEPTND
+420 KPRKELNNE

>member
-1 MSFFYAEN
+1 
-9 MLRLV
+9 MLVER
-14 LSEKGEVVM
+14 
-23 EQEKIILVGVFLPN
+23 EKIILVGVFLPN
-37 RTEEAF
+37 KTEEAF
-43 WNSIRE
+43 WNSMKE
-49 LRSLTSTANGEIVDE
+49 LHSLAKTANAEVMDE

-73 QASFIGSGKLLELAE
+73 QASFIGSGKLNELAA

-104 SATQVRNISK
+104 SATQVRNIS
-114 VVAARVIDRTQLIL
+114 AAVEARIIDRTQLIL

-156 SGQGASLSKLGG
+156 SGQGISLSKLGG

-188 EKMDD
+188 EKMHD
-193 IRAQLTHVEKHR
+193 IKAQLTHVEQRR
-205 KRIINRRNEQA
+205 KRIIERRNTQSV
-216 IFRFGLI
+216 FRFGLI

-233 FNRLTHETTI
+233 FNRLTNETTLQ
-243 EEDKLF
+243 ENKLF
-249 ATLDPTTRKIRFAG
+249 ATLDPTTRKVRFSG

-306 SDSDYLQ
+306 SNPDYLQ
-313 HETTVLALLTELE
+313 HETTVISLLEELE
-326 MNHIPILTVYN
+326 MNHLPTLVIYN
-337 KIDQITQ
+337 KMDHAPAAFVPDQ
-344 GFIPDRP
+344 P
-351 EHLLISALST
+351 ESLLISALDQEAPDT
-361 TASTS
+361 I
-366 LKQRM
+366 KQRM
-371 IELIEKNWHYF
+371 IQLIEKNWAF
-382 SKEIPEEQGK
+382 FTIELSEEKGK

-399 RAWITKLE
+399 QAWVTKLE
-407 YLEDNKAYLVEGY
+407 YIESKQSYHIEGY
-420 QPRKEPTND
+420 KPRKELNNE

>member
-1 MSFFYAEN
+1 
-9 MLRLV
+9 
-14 LSEKGEVVM
+14 M
-23 EQEKIILVGVFLPN
+23 EREKIILVGVFLPN
-37 RTEEAF
+37 KSEEAF
-43 WNSIRE
+43 WNSMKE
-49 LRSLTSTANGEIVDE
+49 LHSLAKTANAEVMDE

-73 QASFIGSGKLLELAE
+73 QASFIGSGKLNELAA

-104 SATQVRNISK
+104 SATQVRNIS
-114 VVAARVIDRTQLIL
+114 AAVEARIIDRTQLIL

-156 SGQGASLSKLGG
+156 SGQGISLSKLGG

-188 EKMDD
+188 EKMHD
-193 IRAQLTHVEKHR
+193 IKAQLAHVEQHR
-205 KRIINRRNEQA
+205 KRIIERRNTQSV
-216 IFRFGLI
+216 FRFGLI

-233 FNRLTHETTI
+233 FNRLTNETTLQ
-243 EEDKLF
+243 ENKLF
-249 ATLDPTTRKIRFAG
+249 ATLDPTTRKVRFSG

-306 SDSDYLQ
+306 SNPDYLQ
-313 HETTVLALLTELE
+313 HETTVISLLEELE
-326 MNHIPILTVYN
+326 MNHLPTLVIYN
-337 KIDQITQ
+337 KMDHAPAAFVPDQ
-344 GFIPDRP
+344 P
-351 EHLLISALST
+351 ESLLISALDQEAPDT
-361 TASTS
+361 I
-366 LKQRM
+366 KQRM
-371 IELIEKNWHYF
+371 IQLIEKNWAF
-382 SKEIPEEQGK
+382 FTIELSEEKGK

-399 RAWITKLE
+399 QAWVTKLE
-407 YLEDNKAYLVEGY
+407 YIESKQSYHIEGY
-420 QPRKEPTND
+420 KPRKELNNE

>member
-1 MSFFYAEN
+1 
-9 MLRLV
+9 MLVER
-14 LSEKGEVVM
+14 
-23 EQEKIILVGVFLPN
+23 EKIILVGVILPN
-37 RTEEAF
+37 KTEEAF
-43 WNSIRE
+43 WNSMNE
-49 LRSLTSTANGEIVDE
+49 LHSLAKTANGEVVDE

-73 QASFIGSGKLLELAE
+73 QASFIGSGKLEELAA

-114 VVAARVIDRTQLIL
+114 AVEARIIDRTQLIL

-133 RAKSR
+133 RAKSK

-156 SGQGASLSKLGG
+156 SGQGVSLSKLGG

-188 EKMDD
+188 EKMHD
-193 IRAQLTHVEKHR
+193 IKAQLTHVEQHR
-205 KRIINRRNEQA
+205 KRIIERRNTQSV
-216 IFRFGLI
+216 FRFGLI

-233 FNRLTHETTI
+233 FNRLTNETTLQ
-243 EEDKLF
+243 EDKLF
-249 ATLDPTTRKIRFAG
+249 ATLDPTTRKIRFSG

-306 SDSDYLQ
+306 SNPDYLQ
-313 HETTVLALLTELE
+313 HETTVLSLLEELE
-326 MNHIPILTVYN
+326 MNHLPTLVIYN
-337 KIDQITQ
+337 KMDQTPAT
-344 GFIPDRP
+344 FVPDQP
-351 EHLLISALST
+351 ENLLISALDQE
-361 TASTS
+361 APDAI
-366 LKQRM
+366 KQRM
-371 IELIEKNWHYF
+371 IQLIEKNWTF
-382 SKEIPEEQGK
+382 FTLELSEEKGK

-399 RAWITKLE
+399 QAWVTKLE
-407 YLEDNKAYLVEGY
+407 YIESKQSYHIEGY
-420 QPRKEPTND
+420 KPRKELNNE

>member
-1 MSFFYAEN
+1 
-9 MLRLV
+9 MLVER
-14 LSEKGEVVM
+14 
-23 EQEKIILVGVFLPN
+23 EKIILVGVILPN
-37 RTEEAF
+37 KTEEAF
-43 WNSIRE
+43 WNSMEE
-49 LRSLTSTANGEIVDE
+49 LHSLAKTANAEVMDE

-73 QASFIGSGKLLELAE
+73 QASFIGSGKLNELAA

-104 SATQVRNISK
+104 SATQVRNIS
-114 VVAARVIDRTQLIL
+114 AAVEARIIDRTQLIL

-138 EGKLQVA
+138 EGKLQVE

-156 SGQGASLSKLGG
+156 SGQGISLSKLGG

-188 EKMDD
+188 EKMHD
-193 IRAQLTHVEKHR
+193 IKAQLTHVEQHR
-205 KRIINRRNEQA
+205 KRIIERRNTLSV
-216 IFRFGLI
+216 FRFGLI

-233 FNRLTHETTI
+233 FNRLTNETTLQ
-243 EEDKLF
+243 ENKLF
-249 ATLDPTTRKIRFAG
+249 ATLDPTTRKVRFSG

-306 SDSDYLQ
+306 SNPDYLQ
-313 HETTVLALLTELE
+313 HETTVISLLEELE
-326 MNHIPILTVYN
+326 MNHLPTLVIYN
-337 KIDQITQ
+337 KMDHAPATFVPDQ
-344 GFIPDRP
+344 P
-351 EHLLISALST
+351 ESLLISALDQEAPDT
-361 TASTS
+361 I
-366 LKQRM
+366 KQRM
-371 IELIEKNWHYF
+371 IQLIEKNWAF
-382 SKEIPEEQGK
+382 FTIELSEEKGK

-399 RAWITKLE
+399 QAWVTKLE
-407 YLEDNKAYLVEGY
+407 YIESKQSYHIEGY
-420 QPRKEPTND
+420 KPRKELNNE

>member
-1 MSFFYAEN
+1 
-9 MLRLV
+9 
-14 LSEKGEVVM
+14 M
-23 EQEKIILVGVFLPN
+23 EREKIILVGVFLPN
-37 RTEEAF
+37 KTEEAF
-43 WNSIRE
+43 WNSMKE
-49 LRSLTSTANGEIVDE
+49 LHSLAKTANAEVMDE

-73 QASFIGSGKLLELAE
+73 QASFIGSGKLDELAA

-104 SATQVRNISK
+104 SATQVRNIS
-114 VVAARVIDRTQLIL
+114 AAVEARIIDRTQLIL

-133 RAKSR
+133 CAKSR

-156 SGQGASLSKLGG
+156 SGQGISLSKLGG

-188 EKMDD
+188 EKMHD
-193 IRAQLTHVEKHR
+193 IKAQLTHVEQHR
-205 KRIINRRNEQA
+205 KRIIERRNTQSV
-216 IFRFGLI
+216 FRFGLI

-233 FNRLTHETTI
+233 FNRLTNETTLQ
-243 EEDKLF
+243 ENKLF
-249 ATLDPTTRKIRFAG
+249 ATLDATTRKVRFSG

-306 SDSDYLQ
+306 SNPDYLQ
-313 HETTVLALLTELE
+313 HETTVISLLEELE
-326 MNHIPILTVYN
+326 MNHLPTLVIYN
-337 KIDQITQ
+337 KMDHAPATFVPDQ
-344 GFIPDRP
+344 P
-351 EHLLISALST
+351 ESLLISALDQEAPDT
-361 TASTS
+361 I
-366 LKQRM
+366 KQRM
-371 IELIEKNWHYF
+371 IQLIEKNWAF
-382 SKEIPEEQGK
+382 FTIELSEEKGK

-399 RAWITKLE
+399 QAWVTKLE
-407 YLEDNKAYLVEGY
+407 YIESKQSYHIEGY
-420 QPRKEPTND
+420 KPRKELNNE

>member
-1 MSFFYAEN
+1 
-9 MLRLV
+9 
-14 LSEKGEVVM
+14 M
-23 EQEKIILVGVFLPN
+23 EREKIILVGVFLPN
-37 RTEEAF
+37 KTEEPF
-43 WNSIRE
+43 WNSMKE
-49 LRSLTSTANGEIVDE
+49 LHSLAKTANAEVMDE

-73 QASFIGSGKLLELAE
+73 QASFIGSGKLDELAA

-104 SATQVRNISK
+104 SATQVRNIS
-114 VVAARVIDRTQLIL
+114 AAVEARIIDRTQLIL

-133 RAKSR
+133 CAKSR

-156 SGQGASLSKLGG
+156 SGQGISLSKLGG

-188 EKMDD
+188 EKMHD
-193 IRAQLTHVEKHR
+193 IKAQLTHVEQHR
-205 KRIINRRNEQA
+205 KRIIERRNTQSV
-216 IFRFGLI
+216 FRFGLI

-233 FNRLTHETTI
+233 FNRLTNETTLQ
-243 EEDKLF
+243 ENKLF
-249 ATLDPTTRKIRFAG
+249 ATLDPTTRKVRFSG

-306 SDSDYLQ
+306 SNPDYLQ
-313 HETTVLALLTELE
+313 HETTVISLLEELE
-326 MNHIPILTVYN
+326 MNHLPTLVIYN
-337 KIDQITQ
+337 KMDHAPATFVPDQ
-344 GFIPDRP
+344 P
-351 EHLLISALST
+351 ESLLISALDQEAPDT
-361 TASTS
+361 I
-366 LKQRM
+366 KQRM
-371 IELIEKNWHYF
+371 IQLIEKNWAF
-382 SKEIPEEQGK
+382 FTIELSEEKGK

-399 RAWITKLE
+399 QAWVTKLE
-407 YLEDNKAYLVEGY
+407 YIESKQSYHIEGY
-420 QPRKEPTND
+420 KPRKELNNE

>member
-1 MSFFYAEN
+1 
-9 MLRLV
+9 
-14 LSEKGEVVM
+14 M
-23 EQEKIILVGVFLPN
+23 EREKIILVGVFLPN
-37 RTEEAF
+37 KTEEAF
-43 WNSIRE
+43 WNSMKE
-49 LRSLTSTANGEIVDE
+49 LHSLAKTANAEVMDE

-73 QASFIGSGKLLELAE
+73 QASFIGSGKLNELAA

-104 SATQVRNISK
+104 SATQVRNIS
-114 VVAARVIDRTQLIL
+114 AAVEARIIDRTQLIL

-156 SGQGASLSKLGG
+156 SGQGISLSKLGG
-168 GIGSRGPGESKLEM
+168 GIGSKGPGESKLEM

-188 EKMDD
+188 EKMHD
-193 IRAQLTHVEKHR
+193 IKAQLTHVEQRR
-205 KRIINRRNEQA
+205 KRIIERRNTQSV
-216 IFRFGLI
+216 FRFGLI

-233 FNRLTHETTI
+233 FNRLTNETTLQ
-243 EEDKLF
+243 ENKLF
-249 ATLDPTTRKIRFAG
+249 ATLDPTTRKVRFSG

-306 SDSDYLQ
+306 SNPDYLQ
-313 HETTVLALLTELE
+313 HETTVISLLEELE
-326 MNHIPILTVYN
+326 MNHLPTLVIYN
-337 KIDQITQ
+337 KMDHAPAAFVPDQ
-344 GFIPDRP
+344 P
-351 EHLLISALST
+351 ESLLISALDQEAPDT
-361 TASTS
+361 I
-366 LKQRM
+366 KQRM
-371 IELIEKNWHYF
+371 IQLIEKNWAF
-382 SKEIPEEQGK
+382 FTIELSEEKGK

-399 RAWITKLE
+399 QAWVTKLE
-407 YLEDNKAYLVEGY
+407 YIESKQSYHIEGY
-420 QPRKEPTND
+420 KPRKELNNE

>member
-1 MSFFYAEN
+1 
-9 MLRLV
+9 
-14 LSEKGEVVM
+14 M
-23 EQEKIILVGVFLPN
+23 EREKIILVGVFLPN
-37 RTEEAF
+37 KTEEAF
-43 WNSIRE
+43 WNSMKE
-49 LRSLTSTANGEIVDE
+49 LHSLAKTANAEVMDE

-73 QASFIGSGKLLELAE
+73 QASFIGSGKLDELAA

-104 SATQVRNISK
+104 SATQVRNIS
-114 VVAARVIDRTQLIL
+114 AAVEARIIDRTQLIL

-133 RAKSR
+133 CAKSR

-156 SGQGASLSKLGG
+156 SGQGISLSKLGG

-188 EKMDD
+188 EKMHD
-193 IRAQLTHVEKHR
+193 IKAQLTHVEQHR
-205 KRIINRRNEQA
+205 KRIIERRNTQSV
-216 IFRFGLI
+216 FRFGLI

-233 FNRLTHETTI
+233 FNRLTNETTLQ
-243 EEDKLF
+243 ENKLF
-249 ATLDPTTRKIRFAG
+249 ATLDPTTRKVRFSG

-306 SDSDYLQ
+306 SNPDYLQ
-313 HETTVLALLTELE
+313 HETTVISLLEELE
-326 MNHIPILTVYN
+326 MNHLPTLVIYN
-337 KIDQITQ
+337 KMDHAPAAFVPDQ
-344 GFIPDRP
+344 P
-351 EHLLISALST
+351 ESLLISALDQE
-361 TASTS
+361 APDII
-366 LKQRM
+366 KQRM
-371 IELIEKNWHYF
+371 IQLIEKNWAF
-382 SKEIPEEQGK
+382 FTIELSEEKGK

-399 RAWITKLE
+399 QAWVTKLE
-407 YLEDNKAYLVEGY
+407 YIESKQSYHIEGY
-420 QPRKEPTND
+420 KPRKELNNE

>member
-1 MSFFYAEN
+1 
-9 MLRLV
+9 
-14 LSEKGEVVM
+14 M
-23 EQEKIILVGVFLPN
+23 EREKIILVGVFLPN
-37 RTEEAF
+37 KTEEAF
-43 WNSIRE
+43 WNSMKE
-49 LRSLTSTANGEIVDE
+49 LHSLAKTANAEVMDE

-73 QASFIGSGKLLELAE
+73 QASFIGSGKLNELAA

-104 SATQVRNISK
+104 SATQVRNIS
-114 VVAARVIDRTQLIL
+114 AAVEARIIDRTQLIL

-156 SGQGASLSKLGG
+156 SGQGISLSKLGG

-188 EKMDD
+188 EKMHD
-193 IRAQLTHVEKHR
+193 IKAQLTHVEQHR
-205 KRIINRRNEQA
+205 KRIIERRNTQSV
-216 IFRFGLI
+216 FRFGLI

-233 FNRLTHETTI
+233 FNRLTNETTLQ
-243 EEDKLF
+243 ENKLF
-249 ATLDPTTRKIRFAG
+249 ATLDPTTRKVRFSG

-306 SDSDYLQ
+306 SNPDYLQ
-313 HETTVLALLTELE
+313 HETTVISLLEELE
-326 MNHIPILTVYN
+326 MNHLPTLVIYN
-337 KIDQITQ
+337 KMDHASAAFVPDQ
-344 GFIPDRP
+344 P
-351 EHLLISALST
+351 ESLLISALDQEAPDT
-361 TASTS
+361 IK
-366 LKQRM
+366 LRM
-371 IELIEKNWHYF
+371 IQLIEKNWAF
-382 SKEIPEEQGK
+382 FTIELSEEKGK

-399 RAWITKLE
+399 QAWVTKLE
-407 YLEDNKAYLVEGY
+407 YIESKQSYHIEGY
-420 QPRKEPTND
+420 KPRKELNNE

>member
-1 MSFFYAEN
+1 
-9 MLRLV
+9 MLVER
-14 LSEKGEVVM
+14 
-23 EQEKIILVGVFLPN
+23 EKIILVGVILPN
-37 RTEEAF
+37 KTEEAF
-43 WNSIRE
+43 WNSMNE
-49 LRSLTSTANGEIVDE
+49 LYSLVKTANGEVMDE
-64 LIQKLERVN
+64 LTQKLERVS

-94 ADVVI
+94 ADVAI

-114 VVAARVIDRTQLIL
+114 VVDARIIDRTQLIL

-133 RAKSR
+133 RAKSK

-188 EKMDD
+188 EKMYD
-193 IRAQLTHVEKHR
+193 IKAQLTHVEKHR
-205 KRIINRRNEQA
+205 KRIIDRRNTQSV
-216 IFRFGLI
+216 FRFGLI

-233 FNRLTHETTI
+233 FNRLTNETTL

-249 ATLDPTTRKIRFAG
+249 ATLDPTTRKIRFEG

-295 NVDVLIHVVDA
+295 NVDVLIQVVDA
-306 SDSDYLQ
+306 SDPDYLQ
-313 HETTVLALLTELE
+313 HETTVIKLLQELE
-326 MNHIPILTVYN
+326 MNHLPTLVVYN
-337 KIDQITQ
+337 KMDKAPAT
-344 GFIPDRP
+344 FVPDRP
-351 EHLLISALST
+351 EHLLFSALNPD
-361 TASTS
+361 APKII
-366 LKQRM
+366 KQRM
-371 IELIEKNWHYF
+371 IELIEKNWSF
-382 SKEIPEEQGK
+382 FTMDLSEENGK
-392 ELAQIKQ
+392 ELAQIGQ
-399 RAWITKLE
+399 QAWLTKLE
-407 YLEDNKAYLVEGY
+407 YIENEACYRIEGY
-420 QPRKEPTND
+420 RSRKESTND

>member
-1 MSFFYAEN
+1 
-9 MLRLV
+9 MLVER
-14 LSEKGEVVM
+14 
-23 EQEKIILVGVFLPN
+23 EKIILVGVFLPN
-37 RTEEAF
+37 KTEEAF
-43 WNSIRE
+43 WNSMKE
-49 LRSLTSTANGEIVDE
+49 LHSLAKTANAEVMDE

-73 QASFIGSGKLLELAE
+73 QASFIGSGKLDELAA

-104 SATQVRNISK
+104 SATQVRNIS
-114 VVAARVIDRTQLIL
+114 AAVEARIIDRTQLIL

-133 RAKSR
+133 CAKSR

-156 SGQGASLSKLGG
+156 SGQGISLSKLGG

-188 EKMDD
+188 EKMHD
-193 IRAQLTHVEKHR
+193 IKAQLTHVEQHR
-205 KRIINRRNEQA
+205 KRIIERRNTQSV
-216 IFRFGLI
+216 FRFGLI

-233 FNRLTHETTI
+233 FNRLTNETTLQ
-243 EEDKLF
+243 ENKLF
-249 ATLDPTTRKIRFAG
+249 ATLGPTTRKVRFSG

-306 SDSDYLQ
+306 SNPDYLQ
-313 HETTVLALLTELE
+313 HETTVISLLEELE
-326 MNHIPILTVYN
+326 MNHLPTLVIYN
-337 KIDQITQ
+337 KMDHAPATFVPDQ
-344 GFIPDRP
+344 P
-351 EHLLISALST
+351 ESLLISALDQEAPDT
-361 TASTS
+361 I
-366 LKQRM
+366 KQRM
-371 IELIEKNWHYF
+371 IQLIEKNWAF
-382 SKEIPEEQGK
+382 FTIELSEEKGK

-399 RAWITKLE
+399 QAWVTKLE
-407 YLEDNKAYLVEGY
+407 YIESKQSYHIEGY
-420 QPRKEPTND
+420 KPRKELNNE

>member
-1 MSFFYAEN
+1 
-9 MLRLV
+9 
-14 LSEKGEVVM
+14 M
-23 EQEKIILVGVFLPN
+23 EREKIILVGVILPN
-37 RTEEAF
+37 KTEEAF
-43 WNSIRE
+43 WNSMKE
-49 LRSLTSTANGEIVDE
+49 LHSLAKTANAEVMDE

-73 QASFIGSGKLLELAE
+73 QASFIGSGKLNELAA

-104 SATQVRNISK
+104 SATQVRNIS
-114 VVAARVIDRTQLIL
+114 AAVEARIIDRTQLIL

-156 SGQGASLSKLGG
+156 SGQGISLSKLGG

-188 EKMDD
+188 EKMHD
-193 IRAQLTHVEKHR
+193 IKAQLTHVEQHR
-205 KRIINRRNEQA
+205 KRIIERRNTQSV
-216 IFRFGLI
+216 FRFGLI

-233 FNRLTHETTI
+233 FNRLTNETTLQ
-243 EEDKLF
+243 ENKLF
-249 ATLDPTTRKIRFAG
+249 ATLDPTTRKVRFSG

-306 SDSDYLQ
+306 SNPDYLQ
-313 HETTVLALLTELE
+313 HETTVISLLEELE
-326 MNHIPILTVYN
+326 MNHLPTLVIYN
-337 KIDQITQ
+337 KMDHAPAAFVPDQ
-344 GFIPDRP
+344 P
-351 EHLLISALST
+351 ESLLISALDQEAPDT
-361 TASTS
+361 I
-366 LKQRM
+366 KQRM
-371 IELIEKNWHYF
+371 IQLIEKNWAF
-382 SKEIPEEQGK
+382 FTIELSEEKGK

-399 RAWITKLE
+399 QAWVTKLE
-407 YLEDNKAYLVEGY
+407 YIESKQSYHIEGY
-420 QPRKEPTND
+420 KPRKELNNE

>member
-1 MSFFYAEN
+1 
-9 MLRLV
+9 MLVER
-14 LSEKGEVVM
+14 
-23 EQEKIILVGVFLPN
+23 EKIILVGVILPN
-37 RTEEAF
+37 KTEEAF
-43 WNSIRE
+43 WNSMKE
-49 LRSLTSTANGEIVDE
+49 LHSLAKTANAEVMDE

-73 QASFIGSGKLLELAE
+73 QASFIGSGKLNELAA

-104 SATQVRNISK
+104 SATQVRNIS
-114 VVAARVIDRTQLIL
+114 AAVEARIIDRTQLIL

-156 SGQGASLSKLGG
+156 SGQGISLSKLGG

-188 EKMDD
+188 EKMHD
-193 IRAQLTHVEKHR
+193 IKAQLTHVEQRR
-205 KRIINRRNEQA
+205 KRIIERRNTQSV
-216 IFRFGLI
+216 FRFGLI

-233 FNRLTHETTI
+233 FNRLTNETTLQ
-243 EEDKLF
+243 ENKLF
-249 ATLDPTTRKIRFAG
+249 ATLDPTTRKVRFSG

-306 SDSDYLQ
+306 SNPDYLQ
-313 HETTVLALLTELE
+313 HETTVISLLEELE
-326 MNHIPILTVYN
+326 MNHLPTLVIYN
-337 KIDQITQ
+337 KMDHAPAAFVPDQ
-344 GFIPDRP
+344 P
-351 EHLLISALST
+351 ESLLISALDQEAPDT
-361 TASTS
+361 I
-366 LKQRM
+366 KQRM
-371 IELIEKNWHYF
+371 IQLIEKNWAF
-382 SKEIPEEQGK
+382 FTIELSEEKGK

-399 RAWITKLE
+399 QAWVTKLE
-407 YLEDNKAYLVEGY
+407 YIESKQSYHIEGY
-420 QPRKEPTND
+420 KPRKELNNE

>member
-1 MSFFYAEN
+1 
-9 MLRLV
+9 MLVER
-14 LSEKGEVVM
+14 
-23 EQEKIILVGVFLPN
+23 EKIILVGVILPN
-37 RTEEAF
+37 KTEEAF
-43 WNSIRE
+43 WNSMNE
-49 LRSLTSTANGEIVDE
+49 LYSLVKTANGEVMDE
-64 LIQKLERVN
+64 LTQKLERVS

-114 VVAARVIDRTQLIL
+114 VVDARIIDRTQLIL

-133 RAKSR
+133 RAKSK

-156 SGQGASLSKLGG
+156 SGQGTSLSKLGG

-188 EKMDD
+188 EKMYD
-193 IRAQLTHVEKHR
+193 IKAQLTHVEKHR
-205 KRIINRRNEQA
+205 KRIIDRRNTQSV
-216 IFRFGLI
+216 FRFGLI

-233 FNRLTHETTI
+233 FNRLTNETTL

-249 ATLDPTTRKIRFAG
+249 ATLDPTTRKIRFEG

-313 HETTVLALLTELE
+313 HETTVIKLLQELE
-326 MNHIPILTVYN
+326 MNHLPTLVVYN
-337 KIDQITQ
+337 KMDKAPAT
-344 GFIPDRP
+344 FVPDRP
-351 EHLLISALST
+351 EHLLFSALNPD
-361 TASTS
+361 APKII
-366 LKQRM
+366 KQRM
-371 IELIEKNWHYF
+371 IELIEKNWSF
-382 SKEIPEEQGK
+382 FTMDLSEENGK
-392 ELAQIKQ
+392 ELAQIGQ
-399 RAWITKLE
+399 QAWLTKLE
-407 YLEDNKAYLVEGY
+407 YIENEACYRIEGY
-420 QPRKEPTND
+420 RPRKESTND